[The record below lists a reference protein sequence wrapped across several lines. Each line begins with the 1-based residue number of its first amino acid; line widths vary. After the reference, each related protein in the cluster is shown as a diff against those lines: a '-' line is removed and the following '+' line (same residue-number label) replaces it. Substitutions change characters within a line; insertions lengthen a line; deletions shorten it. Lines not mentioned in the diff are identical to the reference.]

1 LKPFDPVNFIK
12 MKALIII
19 ILTILS
25 PCFGKLNPPKRVC
38 RKVQSNITETYL
50 LKTLLNQ
57 PGINNKE
64 VQMLVVTFPPASV
77 SAAHRHP
84 FPTFGYLLEGELE
97 STFEGKTHHYKPGDS
112 FYEKPNGLHAVTRN
126 SSKGKPAKLLV
137 FFIAEEN
144 KPTTVPVK
152 TK

>member
-1 LKPFDPVNFIK
+1 
-12 MKALIII
+12 MKALFIV
-19 ILTILS
+19 ILALLS
-25 PCFGKLNPPKRVC
+25 PCFGKLNAPMHMH

-50 LKTLLNQ
+50 LKTMLNQ
-57 PGINNKE
+57 PGIHNKE

-97 STFEGKTHHYKPGDS
+97 STFEGKTYHYKPGDS

-126 SSKGKPAKLLV
+126 SSRDKPAKLLV
-137 FFIAEEN
+137 FFIAEKN
-144 KPTTVPVK
+144 KATTIPVK

>member
-1 LKPFDPVNFIK
+1 
-12 MKALIII
+12 MKALFIV
-19 ILTILS
+19 ILTLLP
-25 PCFGKLNPPKRVC
+25 PCLGKLSTPKHAHQ
-38 RKVQSNITETYL
+38 KMQGNITETYL
-50 LKTLLNQ
+50 IKTLLNQ
-57 PGINNKE
+57 PGISNKE

-84 FPTFGYLLEGELE
+84 CPTFGYLLEGELE
-97 STFEGKTHHYKPGDS
+97 STFEGKTYHYKPGDS

-126 SSKGKPAKLLV
+126 SSKNKPAKLLV
-137 FFIAEEN
+137 FFIAEKN

>member
-1 LKPFDPVNFIK
+1 MKTLFIVVMTLLLVK
-12 MKALIII
+12 Q
-19 ILTILS
+19 
-25 PCFGKLNPPKRVC
+25 GKLCAQDHQHIPDK
-38 RKVQSNITETYL
+38 ITETYL
-50 LKTLLNQ
+50 LKTLLNE

-77 SAAHRHP
+77 SAPHRHP

-112 FYEKPNGLHAVTRN
+112 FYENPNGLHAVTKN
-126 SSKGKPAKLLV
+126 TSADKSAKLLV
-137 FFIAEEN
+137 FFIAEKN
-144 KPTTVPVK
+144 KPTSVPAK

>member
-1 LKPFDPVNFIK
+1 
-12 MKALIII
+12 MKALFMI
-19 ILTILS
+19 ILTLLS
-25 PCFGKLNPPKRVC
+25 PCFSKLNTPGHAHK
-38 RKVQSNITETYL
+38 KIQNKITETYL

-64 VQMLVVTFPPASV
+64 VQMLVVTFPPSSV

-84 FPTFGYLLEGELE
+84 FPTFGYLLEGKLE
-97 STFEGKTHHYKPGDS
+97 STFEGKTYHYKPGDS
-112 FYEKPNGLHAVTRN
+112 FYEKPNGLHAVTKN
-126 SSKGKPAKLLV
+126 SSPDKPAKLLV
-137 FFIAEEN
+137 FFIAEKN

>member
-1 LKPFDPVNFIK
+1 MKTLFIT
-12 MKALIII
+12 
-19 ILTILS
+19 ILTLLS
-25 PCFGKLNPPKRVC
+25 PYFGKLNAPKHTH
-38 RKVQSNITETYL
+38 RKIQSNITETYL

-77 SAAHRHP
+77 SPAHRHP

-97 STFEGKTHHYKPGDS
+97 STFEGKTYHYKPGDS

-126 SSKGKPAKLLV
+126 SSKDKPAKLLV
-137 FFIAEEN
+137 FFIAEKN
-144 KPTTVPVK
+144 KATTVPVK